1 MISLVVWDKYMSC
14 GPARSGRVAIP
25 ARHVRGRRP
34 ADRATAPRP
43 RATRGVDRGARAAAG
58 VRFTVARPSSRH
70 GGWRAITE
78 IDYTAHDGATYLKM
92 TSKDY
97 FVTLY
102 MGIVRYGRRNK
113 RKYIRYCECPAAKR
127 PC

>member
-78 IDYTAHDGATYLKM
+78 IDYTARRATTALRTLK
-92 TSKDY
+92 
-97 FVTLY
+97 
-102 MGIVRYGRRNK
+102 
-113 RKYIRYCECPAAKR
+113 
-127 PC
+127 